1 MSPAR
6 TAHRLTGA
14 PRPTADLTRT
24 WIGRRVN
31 AAFGT
36 GVGRL
41 EDIWIDTETGRPAWL
56 LIREG
61 RFAGN
66 SHKLVPI
73 SGATESGD
81 RIWLPFDRETIRSA
95 PVVSPSRMFTEE
107 LAAELQAHYGI
118 DGQQRPLRRQ
128 RPRRV

>member
-1 MSPAR
+1 MTAR
-6 TAHRLTGA
+6 TAHRLAGA
-14 PRPTADLTRT
+14 PRPTTDLTRT

-41 EDIWIDTETGRPAWL
+41 EDIWIDTDSGQPAWL

-61 RFAGN
+61 RFSGN
-66 SHKLVPI
+66 AHKLVPI

-81 RIWLPFDRETIRSA
+81 RIWLPYDRDVIRNA
-95 PVVSPSRMFTEE
+95 PTVDPGRMFTAD
-107 LAAELQAHYGI
+107 LAAALREHYGI
-118 DGQQRPLRRQ
+118 DERQRPLRR
-128 RPRRV
+128 RRLRRV